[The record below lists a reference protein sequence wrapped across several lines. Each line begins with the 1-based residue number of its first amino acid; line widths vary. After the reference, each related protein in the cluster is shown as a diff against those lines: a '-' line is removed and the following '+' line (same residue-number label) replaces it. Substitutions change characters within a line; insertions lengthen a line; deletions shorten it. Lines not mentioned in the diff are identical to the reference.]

1 MKKLKE
7 QEFSSDDIAKLYL
20 KDIYD
25 IPLLT
30 EKEEK
35 ELTKTVYETKNKI
48 ISLVSKIPFV
58 VHKITELGKSNENK
72 FGFYFVTSNEFFTNK
87 KIKEQEVKRIKKTI
101 EKIKS
106 LKEKGDYDTVSEVI
120 TTELKPVFKYVWQI
134 VNRHLR
140 KKYNEY
146 KNNLTLLIREF

>member
-1 MKKLKE
+1 MKKLKKQE
-7 QEFSSDDIAKLYL
+7 QESLSDDIAKLYL

-58 VHKITELGKSNENK
+58 GSI
-72 FGFYFVTSNEFFTNK
+72 
-87 KIKEQEVKRIKKTI
+87 
-101 EKIKS
+101 
-106 LKEKGDYDTVSEVI
+106 
-120 TTELKPVFKYVWQI
+120 
-134 VNRHLR
+134 
-140 KKYNEY
+140 
-146 KNNLTLLIREF
+146 

>member
-1 MKKLKE
+1 MKKLKKQE
-7 QEFSSDDIAKLYL
+7 QESLSDDIAKLYL

-58 VHKITELGKSNENK
+58 GSIWT
-72 FGFYFVTSNEFFTNK
+72 
-87 KIKEQEVKRIKKTI
+87 
-101 EKIKS
+101 
-106 LKEKGDYDTVSEVI
+106 
-120 TTELKPVFKYVWQI
+120 
-134 VNRHLR
+134 
-140 KKYNEY
+140 
-146 KNNLTLLIREF
+146 